1 MKIRLLS
8 REDLQAIVTLQGK
21 CPETARWTA
30 DDYARL
36 ADDPG
41 GKILV
46 AELESM
52 TPAKILGFAAFHRV
66 IDEVELRNI
75 AVDPDHRRLGVGKAL
90 LEEARR
96 RMLTA
101 GAKRIF
107 LEVRTS
113 NKPALALYYSLG
125 FAIHSLRKGYYRE
138 PQEDGYVLSLE
149 LHPPTVLSPMW
160 HEG

>member
-1 MKIRLLS
+1 MKIRLFS
-8 REDLQAIVTLQGK
+8 KEDLHAITTLQVK
-21 CPETARWTA
+21 SPEAARWTA

-36 ADDPG
+36 ANDPG

-52 TPAKILGFAAFHRV
+52 TPPKILGFAAFHRV
-66 IDEVELRNI
+66 IDEVELRNM
-75 AVDPDHRRLGVGKAL
+75 AVDPEHRQQGVAKAL

-107 LEVRTS
+107 LEVRTT
-113 NKPALALYYSLG
+113 NKPALELYSSLG
-125 FAIHSLRKGYYRE
+125 FAIHSLRKDYYRE
-138 PQEDGYVLSLE
+138 PQEDGYVLCLE
-149 LHPPTVLSPMW
+149 IYPPTVISATP
-160 HEG
+160 